1 MWGNAVRGGG
11 TCKNPVR
18 LSMYD
23 DPMGTV
29 EYMWVNIRCM
39 LEDWI
44 VGFCNKNAEMHYL
57 GISAQLVSA
66 QNELL
71 LLRLAEINYVEIR
84 TRC

>member
-1 MWGNAVRGGG
+1 ME
-11 TCKNPVR
+11 
-18 LSMYD
+18 
-23 DPMGTV
+23 TV

-44 VGFCNKNAEMHYL
+44 VEFCNKNAEMHYL

-71 LLRLAEINYVEIR
+71 LSWLAEINYVEIR

>member
-1 MWGNAVRGGG
+1 
-11 TCKNPVR
+11 
-18 LSMYD
+18 MYD
-23 DPMGTV
+23 DPMETV

-44 VGFCNKNAEMHYL
+44 VGFCNKNAEMHHL

-71 LLRLAEINYVEIR
+71 LLWLAGINYVEIR